1 MADTDSTSPAE
12 DPAGAGRRTGD
23 RRRAAEPFPAPDR
36 RKAERRSG
44 TDRRAAPRS
53 DEETDGA

>member
-12 DPAGAGRRTGD
+12 DPAGGGRRTGD
-23 RRRAAEPFPAPDR
+23 RRLAAEPFPAPDR

-44 TDRRAAPRS
+44 TDRRTEPRS
-53 DEETDGA
+53 DGET